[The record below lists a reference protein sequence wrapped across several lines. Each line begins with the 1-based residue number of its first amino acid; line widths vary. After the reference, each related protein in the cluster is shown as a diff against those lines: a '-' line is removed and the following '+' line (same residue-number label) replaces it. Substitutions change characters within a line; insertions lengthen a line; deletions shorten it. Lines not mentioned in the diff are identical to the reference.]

1 MNLSRALRASRLGR
15 DDGLSLLEVLV
26 AVTLVTIVMTAS
38 ASLCLTG
45 IATAAA
51 QERRQVAVT
60 VASGMMESI
69 GAQSVATNPA
79 TGVSGLYTGRSST
92 AVSAV
97 WAANPST
104 VGIAQTYA
112 AWDPTATIASVPVI
126 PITSTTTQA
135 GTTFRI
141 QALIGPC
148 YEPKAGGDCNVVSG
162 ATGTV
167 TPNGYTRLIRIIVLV
182 TWTAGNTC
190 AASGCGYTTSSLV
203 DPNSDLGWLTS
214 E

>member
-1 MNLSRALRASRLGR
+1 MSLSRTLRAGRLGR
-15 DDGLSLLEVLV
+15 DEGLSLLEVVV
-26 AVTLVTIVMTAS
+26 AVALVTIVMTAS
-38 ASLCLTG
+38 ATLCLTG
-45 IATAAA
+45 IAAASA

-60 VASGMMESI
+60 IASGMMESV

-97 WAANPST
+97 WTANAST
-104 VGIAQTYA
+104 VGIAQTYS
-112 AWDPTATIASVPVI
+112 AWDPTATGVSVPVI

-135 GTTFRI
+135 GTTFTIRT
-141 QALIGPC
+141 LMGPC
-148 YEPKAGGDCNVVSG
+148 YEPKTGGDCSIVTG

-167 TPNGYTRLIRIIVLV
+167 TPSGYTPLIRVV
-182 TWTAGNTC
+182 VVVSWTAGNSC
-190 AASGCGYTTSSLV
+190 AASGCTYTTSSLF

-214 E
+214 V

>member
-1 MNLSRALRASRLGR
+1 MSLSRSLRDRSLAG
-15 DDGLSLLEVLV
+15 DEGLSLLEVVV
-26 AVTLVTIVMTAS
+26 AVALVTIVMTAS

-79 TGVSGLYTGRSST
+79 TGVSGLYTGRTSSAIST
-92 AVSAV
+92 A
-97 WAANPST
+97 WAANAST

-112 AWDPTATIASVPVI
+112 ASDPTATIASVPVI

-135 GTTFRI
+135 GTTFTI
-141 QALIGPC
+141 QTLVGPC
-148 YEPKAGGDCNVVSG
+148 YEPKAGGDCALVTG
-162 ATGTV
+162 ATGSV
-167 TPNGYTRLIRIIVLV
+167 TPSGYTPLIRVVIVV
-182 TWTAGNTC
+182 SWTAGNSC
-190 AASGCGYTTSSLV
+190 AASGCTYTASSLV

-214 E
+214 V